1 MTVAATATTSFTALG
16 TTATVVVTDD
26 AALPEAERLLRTGLD
41 AIDRACSR
49 FREDSDL
56 AAVNRARGAETP
68 VSPLL
73 IAALRIALRAAER
86 TGGLVDPTV
95 GRAMDDLGYDRDF
108 RLVGGAGP
116 RPAVR
121 VVPAPGWRTVRVDEA
136 AGTVTVPRGVALD
149 LGATAKG
156 FAADRCAEEIA
167 RATGAGAL
175 VSLGGDI
182 AVAGDAPAGG
192 WTVWV
197 TDDHRDG
204 PADGAAGEAVAIAGG
219 GLATSS
225 TTVRRWG
232 GPADPRHHIV
242 DPRRG
247 APAAEVWRTVS
258 VAAGSCADANVWST
272 AAIVGGGEAPDT
284 LAAAGLPARLV
295 RPDGRVVRV
304 AGWPAPVA

>member
-1 MTVAATATTSFTALG
+1 MTTAATTPFTALG

-26 AALPEAERLLRTGLD
+26 AALAEAERLLRAGLD
-41 AIDRACSR
+41 EIDRACSR
-49 FREDSDL
+49 FRDDSDL
-56 AAVNRARGAETP
+56 SAVNRAGGRETA
-68 VSPLL
+68 VAPLL

-108 RLVGGAGP
+108 RLVAGAGP
-116 RPAVR
+116 RLSVR
-121 VVPAPGWRTVRVDEA
+121 VVPVPGWRTVHIDEA
-136 AGTVTVPRGVALD
+136 AGTVRIPRGVALD

-156 FAADRCAEEIA
+156 VAADRCAEEIA
-167 RATGAGAL
+167 RRTGCGVL

-182 AVAGDAPAGG
+182 AVAGEPPAAG

-204 PADGAAGEAVAIAGG
+204 PDDDAAGEAIAVTEG

-247 APAAEVWRTVS
+247 APAEVVWRTVS
-258 VAAGSCADANVWST
+258 VAARSCADANVWST
-272 AAIVGGGEAPDT
+272 AAIVGGEEAVDT

-304 AGWPAPVA
+304 AGWPEPVA